1 MAARQQID
9 SRPLYVQVQDL
20 LVGRISSGALKPG
33 VALPSEF
40 QIGHELG
47 VSQGTVR
54 KALDGLAIEGLVVRR
69 QGRGTFVVEQTPEE
83 VHFRFV
89 NIFGEDGTLIIPDSQ
104 DARVSTSTAS
114 KAERDKLHLERDS
127 RVIRIRRFR
136 TYQSERFI
144 AECIVIADAR
154 FPGLENRSPIPNTLY
169 DLYQADFGVLVVRA
183 DDQLTAIAAND
194 RASRQLGVAYGS
206 PLLQI
211 ERLAYDIDGL
221 AVEWRVSVCRL
232 VGMRYVAQLG
242 VSGP

>member
-20 LVGRISSGALKPG
+20 LVRRISSGALKPG
-33 VALPSEF
+33 AALPSEF

-83 VHFRFV
+83 VHFRFF
-89 NIFGEDGTLIIPDSQ
+89 NIFGEDGTRIIPDSQ

-114 KAERDKLHLERDS
+114 KVERDKLHLERDS
-127 RVIRIRRFR
+127 RVIRIRRLR
-136 TYQSERFI
+136 TYQGQRFI
-144 AECIVIADAR
+144 AECIVIPDAR

-169 DLYQADFGVLVVRA
+169 DLYQANFGVLVVRA
-183 DDQLTAIAAND
+183 DDRLTAIAADD
-194 RASRQLGVAYGS
+194 RASRQLGVAFGS

-211 ERLAYDIDGL
+211 ERLAYDIDGS

-232 VGMRYVAQLG
+232 AGMRYVAQLG
-242 VSGP
+242 ASGP